1 MTRGWAGGRRLRW
14 AAGVRAGR
22 VTRGGAEARR
32 EVAPTSRGRVSN
44 ARPGRG
50 RWAGPLGGHSL
61 PRTLRKPKAAA
72 ATLCSAAAP
81 RSVRASKHLSWK
93 PAFFFFFFSCPK
105 RKTRGRTRGTRWR
118 TWGARSRPTASSAG
132 GGSSG
137 PSPGSL
143 STSRDTKGADAGSG
157 GRPPFGSASSSLDSR
172 PGHVRRPGL
181 GGPPRHRWVPEARP
195 AEPQLPL

>member
-61 PRTLRKPKAAA
+61 PRTRRKPKAAA
-72 ATLCSAAAP
+72 ATLRSAAAP

-93 PAFFFFFFSCPK
+93 PAFFFFSLPK
-105 RKTRGRTRGTRWR
+105 AENQGED
-118 TWGARSRPTASSAG
+118 SRDQVADVGSAQPAHCVLCTG
-132 GGSSG
+132 GCSG

>member
-1 MTRGWAGGRRLRW
+1 MTRGRAGGRRLRW

-32 EVAPTSRGRVSN
+32 EVAPTSRGRVSK

-50 RWAGPLGGHSL
+50 RWAGPLGGHRL
-61 PRTLRKPKAAA
+61 PRTGGSPRPPPPRAPLRPRGA
-72 ATLCSAAAP
+72 SARGSFRP
-81 RSVRASKHLSWK
+81 GNQL
-93 PAFFFFFFSCPK
+93 FFFFFSPCPK

-118 TWGARSRPTASSAG
+118 TRGARSRPTASSAG
-132 GGSSG
+132 GCSSG

-143 STSRDTKGADAGSG
+143 STSRDTEGADSGSG
-157 GRPPFGSASSSLDSR
+157 GRPPFGSASPSLDGR
-172 PGHVRRPGL
+172 PGHVQRLGL